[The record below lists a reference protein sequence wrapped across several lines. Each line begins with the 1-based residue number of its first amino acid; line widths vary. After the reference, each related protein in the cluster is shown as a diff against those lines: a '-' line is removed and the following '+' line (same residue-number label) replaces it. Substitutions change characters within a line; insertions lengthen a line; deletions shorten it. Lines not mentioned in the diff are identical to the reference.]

1 MWYHAHMVA
10 PPYKQ
15 AIKLMQDGTSTRD
28 TAQLLNISRATAGRI
43 YASNKEN
50 MPVNKGGRPRKI
62 PAETVEYL
70 KLNLKRGVLKTA
82 VQAKNKANELLQHD
96 VSVSTVRR
104 RLREAGL
111 IAKKIVKRPALRKR
125 HVQARLQF
133 VKKYKEWTEEDWAMV
148 VWSDES
154 KINRFCS
161 DGIRYV
167 WDDHPGRLND
177 RTVQGTV
184 KFGGG
189 SVMVWSCMSWYGP
202 GYIAKIDE
210 TLDSQLYIE
219 ILKEDLQMSVEEWG
233 MAKDEFIFQHDND
246 PKHTAKVTK
255 AFLESCSMTEVEG
268 RLLYWPAQSPDLNPI
283 EHMWAYLKIQLGKY
297 PTPPGSCKELWKRIS
312 VEWYKIPVELCR
324 QLIRSMPRR
333 LQAVHK
339 TKGKHT
345 KY

>member
-1 MWYHAHMVA
+1 MKAV
-10 PPYKQ
+10 PPLTVKN
-15 AIKLMQDGTSTRD
+15 AIKLMQDGISTRE
-28 TAQLLNISRATAGRI
+28 TAQRLKISPATARRI

-62 PAETVEYL
+62 LAETVDYL
-70 KLNLKRGVLKTA
+70 KLQMKRGELKTA
-82 VQAKNKANELLQHD
+82 VAATVKANELLPQA
-96 VSVSTVRR
+96 VSAVTVRR

-111 IAKKIVKRPALRKR
+111 IAKKVVKRPALKKR
-125 HVQARLQF
+125 HISGRMQF
-133 VKKYKEWTEEDWAMV
+133 VKKYKEWTEDDWARV

-154 KINRFCS
+154 KINRICS
-161 DGIRYV
+161 DGIRWV
-167 WDDHPGRLND
+167 WDDLPGRLNE

-189 SVMVWSCMSWYGP
+189 SVMVWSCMSWHGP

-246 PKHTAKVTK
+246 PKHTAKVTR
-255 AFLESCSMTEVEG
+255 AFLESSNLTEVEG

-297 PTPPGSCKELWKRIS
+297 PTRPTSCQELWERIS
-312 VEWYKIPVELCR
+312 VEWYKIPVEFCR
-324 QLIRSMPRR
+324 SLIRSMPRR
-333 LQAVHK
+333 LQAVHNA
-339 TKGKHT
+339 KGKHT

>member
-1 MWYHAHMVA
+1 MKAIPLVTV
-10 PPYKQ
+10 KK
-15 AIKLMQDGTSTRD
+15 AIKLLQEGNSVRE
-28 TAQLLNISRATAGRI
+28 TAIHLKISPATVGRI
-43 YASNKEN
+43 RSDNKEN
-50 MPVNKGGRPRKI
+50 LPINKGGRPRKI

-70 KLNLKRGVLKTA
+70 KLNLKRGVFKTA
-82 VQAKNKANELLQHD
+82 IDAKNSANETLPQA
-96 VSVSTVRR
+96 VSVWTVRR

-111 IAKKIVKRPALRKR
+111 IAKKIVKRPALKKK
-125 HVQARLQF
+125 HISNRLEF
-133 VKKYKEWTEEDWAMV
+133 VKKYREWTEEDWSLV

-154 KINRFCS
+154 KINRICS

-167 WDDHPGRLND
+167 WDDQPGRLTD
-177 RTVQGTV
+177 RSVQGTV

-233 MAKDEFIFQHDND
+233 LAKDEFIFQHDND

-255 AFLESCSMTEVEG
+255 AFLESSNLTEEEG

-297 PTPPGSCKELWKRIS
+297 PTRPKSCKELWERIS
-312 VEWYKIPVELCR
+312 VEWYKIPVEFCR

-333 LQAVHK
+333 LQAVHRA
-339 TKGKHT
+339 KGKHT